1 MPTNSRSVQP
11 DELLPQEKDLKKL
24 FTALRRNALI
34 GEGML
39 AYTRHIREGKTIA
52 MAVDYTLQDLE
63 IDADYL
69 YGA

>member
-11 DELLPQEKDLKKL
+11 DELLQQEKDLKKL

-34 GEGML
+34 VEGML
-39 AYTRHIREGKTIA
+39 AYTRHIRGGKSIA

-69 YGA
+69 YGV